1 MDEESGKDDDVLG
14 TGSAFRQLVIFQF
27 KLALDA
33 LRDFALSPLSIGAFL
48 VDSLTRP
55 RFEESLTHRLMVLGR
70 RSDRVI
76 NLFGEYGEEGDYTVD
91 RTLDGVEEAVY
102 SRRRSKVSERG
113 REEDR

>member
-1 MDEESGKDDDVLG
+1 MDDRSGESDDVLG

-33 LRDFALSPLSIGAFL
+33 LRDFALSPLSIGAFV

-55 RFEESLTHRLMVLGR
+55 RFEDSLTYRMLLLGR

-76 NLFGEYGEEGDYTVD
+76 NLFGEFSEEEHYTVD
-91 RTLDGVEEAVY
+91 RTLGSVEQAMA
-102 SRRRSKVSERG
+102 SRRRNPSARG
-113 REEDR
+113 REEGR